1 MPARSGN
8 WPLVGH
14 PSDPVAGDP
23 DQLHDLTTYYAKI
36 AETIKSE
43 AAVLQRIGSGDT
55 TELKGQSADAIRSRS
70 KDVAASLTQTSGRYD
85 AVARALTVYGP
96 ALDTARTET
105 ARALQE
111 AEAADGARGSSAA
124 MPDPGANRPTDAP
137 PLTDAET
144 AQVHAR
150 TSAMSEA
157 ADSSAQARRRMDAAI
172 GALNAAGRSAAGV
185 IRGAWNDGLVDTWQ
199 YKLREGFIKFLKIL
213 VKVLMWIGVALAV
226 LAFFI
231 PGLGAAALAG
241 AIVAVAAVVATG
253 ALAAMGEGSWL
264 DFIIAVVGVVLIGV
278 GVVVAKVVQTA
289 HVAGLARGTSAAK
302 KGKFTTDGPIAKRI
316 TAYNAA
322 NRQEVNKLWLNAAMG
337 RISGAG
343 LQRSLKVL
351 DKQSTSIPRTIRKNG
366 DTKIITGSAIKP
378 QLVRQRQGESGR
390 TLGRRQEWRQEVAR
404 RPIPF
409 YGPRRRLQEAAVDA
423 PSGIRSGAEGGAL
436 VVLRERREGRR
447 QLRPQRYEVVDLTDR
462 IRHRHQPGGHVAR
475 IRRREDRPD
484 YSQAVPRGEST
495 GRRSV
500 RRSGRRSRRGQ
511 EGRMSDLKALTW
523 SLDVEPFEWLT
534 VPAQPDDLAQWRRDV
549 TTIFELLSEADAEL
563 ADELPLSDGTL
574 DIEFAL
580 DTLLEFS
587 AALGDDLLLVA
598 CLGLA
603 GNWPLPVIVDVSATA
618 DDPGDMLDAAGARGG
633 LPVSAPTVDDVAE
646 GDGIRVTRLDLDD
659 DGAVW
664 AQVSCARRRDGVDV
678 VLTWRTS
685 HLELVPRF
693 APLLEQLLARV
704 IIETDA

>member
-172 GALNAAGRSAAGV
+172 GALNAAGKSAAGV

-278 GVVVAKVVQTA
+278 GVVVAKIVQTA
-289 HVAGLARGTSAAK
+289 HVAAIARGTNAAK
-302 KGKFTTDGPIAKRI
+302 TGKVTANGPIGQSIARH
-316 TAYNAA
+316 AVA
-322 NRQEVNKLWLNAAMG
+322 NREQVNRAWIRAAQG
-337 RISGAG
+337 RISPER
-343 LQRSLKVL
+343 LRSSLKAYDQQLIAAPKTLPV
-351 DKQSTSIPRTIRKNG
+351 TG
-366 DTKIITGSAIKP
+366 AAKIATDSAIKP
-378 QLVRQRQGESGR
+378 QWWNVATKGWGPNDAAKVLEVGGVIKSYGR
-390 TLGRRQEWRQEVAR
+390 NWRGDR
-404 RPIPF
+404 F
-409 YGPRRRLQEAAVDA
+409 L
-423 PSGIRSGAEGGAL
+423 S
-436 VVLRERREGRR
+436 
-447 QLRPQRYEVVDLTDR
+447 TDR
-462 IRHRHQPGGHVAR
+462 VGDYKKLQGTLQAEFGLVPKGVPWWYYANGGRVVG
-475 IRRREDRPD
+475 
-484 YSQAVPRGEST
+484 SFGLNVMKWST
-495 GRRSV
+495 GPTDIR
-500 RRSGRRSRRGQ
+500 GDTSRAATSP
-511 EGRMSDLKALTW
+511 EYDAAKTALTT
-523 SLDVEPFEWLT
+523 PK
-534 VPAQPDDLAQWRRDV
+534 
-549 TTIFELLSEADAEL
+549 I
-563 ADELPLSDGTL
+563 
-574 DIEFAL
+574 
-580 DTLLEFS
+580 
-587 AALGDDLLLVA
+587 
-598 CLGLA
+598 
-603 GNWPLPVIVDVSATA
+603 
-618 DDPGDMLDAAGARGG
+618 
-633 LPVSAPTVDDVAE
+633 
-646 GDGIRVTRLDLDD
+646 
-659 DGAVW
+659 
-664 AQVSCARRRDGVDV
+664 
-678 VLTWRTS
+678 
-685 HLELVPRF
+685 
-693 APLLEQLLARV
+693 
-704 IIETDA
+704 